1 MIRPRIRS
9 AVEADPESIRRIYEQ
24 DVLTGTASFAID
36 PPDLEAIRECWQLA
50 GEAGLPYLVSMIEN
64 QVVAFTYALPYRP
77 RPAYRY
83 TVEQSIYVDRSWR
96 RQGIGKQL
104 LDRLVE
110 LLTGCGI
117 REIIGIIGDGANEA
131 SLLAHESAGFHQVGT
146 LQNVG
151 RKFGRWLD
159 TVIVQR
165 SLSPSPNEVA
175 EIQ

>member
-1 MIRPRIRS
+1 MIRPRIRF

-24 DVLTGTASFAID
+24 DVLTGTASFEID
-36 PPDLEAIRECWQLA
+36 PPDLETIRKRWQLV
-50 GEAGLPYLVSMIEN
+50 GEADLPYLVAMIEN
-64 QVVAFTYALPYRP
+64 QVVAFAYALPYRP

-83 TVEQSIYVDRSWR
+83 TVEHSIYVDRSWR
-96 RQGIGKQL
+96 RRGIGKQL

-117 REIIGIIGDGANEA
+117 REIIGIIGDSTNEA

-146 LQNVG
+146 LHNVG
-151 RKFGRWLD
+151 RKFDRWLD

-165 SLSPSPNEVA
+165 SLSPSANQTAEV
-175 EIQ
+175 Q

>member
-1 MIRPRIRS
+1 MTGPIIRS
-9 AVEADPESIRRIYEQ
+9 AVEAHLESIRRIYEH
-24 DVLTGTASFAID
+24 DVLEGTASFETD
-36 PPDLEAIRECWQLA
+36 PPDLEAIRERWQMT
-50 GEAGLPYLVSMIEN
+50 GEAGLPYLVAMIEN
-64 QVVAFTYALPYRP
+64 QVVAFSYALPYRP

-83 TVEQSIYVDRSWR
+83 TVEHSIYVDWSWR

-117 REIIGIIGDGANEA
+117 REIIGIIGDSANEA
-131 SLLAHESAGFHQVGT
+131 SLLAHESVGFHQVGI

-151 RKFGRWLD
+151 RKFDRWLD

-165 SLSPSPNEVA
+165 SLSPSATQAAEV
-175 EIQ
+175 Q

>member
-1 MIRPRIRS
+1 MTRPIIRS
-9 AVEADPESIRRIYEQ
+9 AVEADLESIRRINER
-24 DVLTGTASFAID
+24 DVVEGTASFEID
-36 PPDLEAIRECWQLA
+36 SPDLEAIRDRWQMT
-50 GEAGLPYLVSMIEN
+50 GEAGLPYLVAMIEN
-64 QVVAFTYALPYRP
+64 QVEAFAYALPYRT

-83 TVEQSIYVDRSWR
+83 TVEHSIYVDRSWR

-104 LDRLVE
+104 LDRLVA

-117 REIIGIIGDGANEA
+117 REIIGIIGDSANEA
-131 SLLAHESAGFHQVGT
+131 SLLTHESAGFHQVGT

-151 RKFGRWLD
+151 RKFDRWLD